1 MRRNALKEKTAN
13 MFLSYD
19 AKARYQ
25 SKGFVFGAFMS
36 PTHHFYNYTF
46 FTHRQRLNS
55 SEHQTDASAL
65 VSSLCA
71 NDAK

>member
-13 MFLSYD
+13 MFLSCD

-36 PTHHFYNYTF
+36 PTHHFYNYTGNGL
-46 FTHRQRLNS
+46 TPPNIRL
-55 SEHQTDASAL
+55 TPL
-65 VSSLCA
+65 LWFPVCVLTML
-71 NDAK
+71 NDDY